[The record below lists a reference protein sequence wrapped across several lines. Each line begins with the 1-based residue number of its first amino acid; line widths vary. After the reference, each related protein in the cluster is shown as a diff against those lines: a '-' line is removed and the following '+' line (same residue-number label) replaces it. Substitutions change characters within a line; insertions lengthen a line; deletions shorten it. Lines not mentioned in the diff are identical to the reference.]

1 MHLTLAT
8 AVAVLPF
15 LASANPISNPR
26 VGTVI
31 PLEKR
36 FKLAKDGVVDHN
48 ALKSHLAGVQA
59 YVTTSLTVAKRC

>member
-1 MHLTLAT
+1 MILYFMHASIP
-8 AVAVLPF
+8 AS
-15 LASANPISNPR
+15 SANPISNPR

-48 ALKSHLAGVQA
+48 ALKSHLARVQA
-59 YVTTSLTVAKRC
+59 YVTSLFAIAK